1 MEEPV
6 EDTATTT
13 QITLR
18 VPSGQRIVR
27 RFLKSDTVGTLYD
40 YVRTLNYIEMGFETP
55 GCDF

>member
-13 QITLR
+13 QITFR

-27 RFLKSDTVGTLYD
+27 RFLKSDAVGTLYD
-40 YVRTLNYIEMGFETP
+40 YVRTLN
-55 GCDF
+55 